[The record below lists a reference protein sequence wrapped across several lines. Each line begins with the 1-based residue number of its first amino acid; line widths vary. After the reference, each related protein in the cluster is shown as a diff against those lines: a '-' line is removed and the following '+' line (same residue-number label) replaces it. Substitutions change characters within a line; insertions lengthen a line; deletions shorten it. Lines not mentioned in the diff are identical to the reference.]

1 MSATMP
7 YASVAGSS
15 VPFPAAGAVFS
26 SRSLDLMQRR
36 NISDQEQQGFADI
49 LAQAKS
55 ASAGSDPKAFLNNL
69 SPAEMELLR
78 KVHSLAAP
86 INVAVLD
93 FEGAYNLLTA
103 PGEAR
108 DLNND
113 GLLGVGIGKG
123 WQYPP
128 PNAPEA
134 VKKAWEE
141 ATAGIPESEKWL
153 KMAPFMAASISANI
167 KPDKSGLYEPGEA
180 GYRNIYAEPG
190 FSYTRQISDILR
202 QMERFKGQ
210 NDGNYQETREF
221 LLSFLEKLNSN
232 QAA

>member
-1 MSATMP
+1 M
-7 YASVAGSS
+7 S
-15 VPFPAAGAVFS
+15 VPLTGAIGDFTAVAPPEFS
-26 SRSLDLMQRR
+26 RRTLGLLDARK
-36 NISDQEQQGFADI
+36 ISGQERQDFSAL
-49 LAQAKS
+49 LAQAQ
-55 ASAGSDPKAFLNNL
+55 ASDAYKDPAAFLNGL
-69 SPAEMELLR
+69 SASEMELLR

-86 INVAVLD
+86 ISVAVLD

-141 ATAGIPESEKWL
+141 ATANIPESEKWL

-167 KPDKSGLYEPGEA
+167 KPDKGSLYEPGEA
-180 GYRNIYAEPG
+180 GYRNIYADPG
-190 FSYTRQISDILR
+190 FSYTRQISDILQ

-210 NDGNYQETREF
+210 NDGNYRETREF
-221 LLSFLEKLNSN
+221 LLSLLKRLEQH